1 MYRKVFLAGAT
12 GAIGKRLVPLL
23 RDAGYEVFG
32 TTRSES
38 KAAGLQSFGVTPVVV
53 DVFDAP
59 ALSQAVA
66 AARPEVVIHQ
76 LTDLP
81 ANLEPS
87 GMAEGV
93 VHTTRIRKEG
103 TRKLVAA
110 ALAAGVRR
118 FIAQSLACWV
128 YADGPE
134 PYSES
139 DPLDLRGDGPYAIVV
154 EGVVALERLTTASP
168 PLEGVVLR
176 YGQIYGPGT
185 GFDEATGSAPLHV
198 DAAAQ
203 AALLAI
209 EGAKPGIFNIAEDTG
224 YVSIAKARREL
235 GWDPGFRLRNRETTG
250 LLSGTTHRLQCV
262 E

>member
-1 MYRKVFLAGAT
+1 
-12 GAIGKRLVPLL
+12 
-23 RDAGYEVFG
+23 
-32 TTRSES
+32 
-38 KAAGLQSFGVTPVVV
+38 
-53 DVFDAP
+53 
-59 ALSQAVA
+59 
-66 AARPEVVIHQ
+66 
-76 LTDLP
+76 
-81 ANLEPS
+81 
-87 GMAEGV
+87 MAEGV
-93 VHTTRIRKEG
+93 VRTTRIRKEG
-103 TRKLVAA
+103 TRNLVAA

-128 YADGPE
+128 YADGPQ

-154 EGVVALERLTTASP
+154 EGVVALERLTTASL

-185 GFDEATGSAPLHV
+185 GFDEPNGSAPLHV
-198 DAAAQ
+198 DAAAH

-235 GWDPGFRLRNRETTG
+235 GWDPGFRLRNRELCEHLDMTRQAVTKHLG
-250 LLSGTTHRLQCV
+250 LLEAANLVATVWRGREKLHYLNPAPLHEIYERWIGKYERRRLRALSDLKRGL
-262 E
+262 ERNRS